1 MLRHPNIVTLLVR
14 RLIMLLC
21 GLVDKPCVLLLGSG
35 VAWVHPLCWRSPR
48 HHSGK
53 PCFYDEI
60 WLLGKN
66 KFIRLAA
73 SPLHSLAVGGAHPK
87 HRR

>member
-1 MLRHPNIVTLLVR
+1 MQRHPNTVTLLAR

-35 VAWVHPLCWRSPR
+35 VAWVHPLCWRCPR
-48 HHSGK
+48 HHSDK
-53 PCFYDEI
+53 PGFYDEI
-60 WLLGKN
+60 WHLGKN
-66 KFIRLAA
+66 KFIRFAA
-73 SPLHSLAVGGAHPK
+73 SPMQALAVGGAEPN